1 MTSQY
6 HPRPLLYNVEFVQRR
21 ISYNIIGYLH
31 SFSCC
36 CLPKLR
42 NQAKFRQNLTLQQ
55 FKVIQGHRSWCQS
68 KAHMRLSISH

>member
-1 MTSQY
+1 MGYSSV
-6 HPRPLLYNVEFVQRR
+6 PD
-21 ISYNIIGYLH
+21 IIGLSC

-36 CLPKLR
+36 CLPKSQ
-42 NQAKFRQNLTLQQ
+42 NQAKFRENLTLQQ